1 MALLNKTVLPAKSY
15 RHLFPSK
22 KLGVVVLLACLLLG
36 KRVWADP
43 SIHFQMESL
52 VVTGTTSYDITFS
65 GISST
70 YGNYNGESK
79 LQYNL
84 NADMVG
90 LSCGVSFD
98 PFPLALSVEYAFS
111 VSGDGQTLQDRDW
124 VYDSVYNASYGT
136 LVGDTTSTGIST
148 PAQFFGVALQSPLIS
163 FGTGGPKL
171 GAELGFE
178 SRHWGIFDVY
188 NYSGNY
194 YQFFT
199 NNGQSSIS
207 VISPTPVLSYEITTH
222 SYFAGLNFQAG
233 LFPGIQGEIGARAGL
248 ADFIDFDDHFLDQR
262 IATGTGSGFVWD
274 LNSQLFWS
282 LGSGWILSGDIEAMD
297 LSATGTQTQTSQV
310 LPFSITVND
319 QVETFQLSLGLE
331 LALLFNL

>member
-1 MALLNKTVLPAKSY
+1 MAILNKAVLPAKPY
-15 RHLFPSK
+15 RHLSRSK

-43 SIHFQMESL
+43 SIHFQLESL

-65 GISST
+65 SVSST

-111 VSGDGQTLQDRDW
+111 VSGDGQILRDRDW
-124 VYDSVYNASYGT
+124 VYDPAYNASYGT

-148 PAQFFGVALQSPLIS
+148 PAQFFSVTLQSPLIS
-163 FGTGGPKL
+163 FGTGNPRL
-171 GAELGFE
+171 GVELGFE
-178 SRHWGIFDVY
+178 SRYWGIFDVY

-199 NNGQSSIS
+199 NNGQNS
-207 VISPTPVLSYEITTH
+207 VSVVSPTPVLSYQITTH

-248 ADFIDFDDHFLDQR
+248 ADFNDFDDHYLDQR
-262 IATGTGSGFVWD
+262 IATGAGSGFVWD
-274 LNSQLFWS
+274 FDSQLFWN
-282 LGSGWILSGDIEAMD
+282 LGNDWILSGDIEAMD
-297 LSATGTQTQTSQV
+297 LWATGTQTQASQV
-310 LPFSITVND
+310 LPFSLVVND
-319 QVETFQLSLGLE
+319 QVETFQLSFGLE
-331 LALLFNL
+331 LAFLFNL